1 MQGVLKELI
10 AAVGGGAIVL
20 VGVLT
25 IFKKLFLKLFETG
38 IESSFEKE
46 LEKYRNK
53 LSRADRAFEILLNR
67 EMHYY
72 EKIEPIFAE
81 IVPLEHD
88 LFECLKID
96 EEFEREAKCESF
108 KVYFG
113 KYTELTK
120 MLKNEV
126 LLHQAYIP
134 KTVFEES
141 TTFVVQMQDDFDYWF
156 DMAKCLFAGEYG
168 KIDYEK
174 GEKILF
180 VPPEPQRDGYLFGG
194 WFKEAD
200 CINRWNF
207 DFDTL
212 QITDEEQEVKLYA
225 KWIAE

>member
-1 MQGVLKELI
+1 MYESRRC
-10 AAVGGGAIVL
+10 
-20 VGVLT
+20 T
-25 IFKKLFLKLFETG
+25 IKICQNQRFGYQIIQKREHYAGSIKRANRCCRWRSSCISRGFDNFKKLFLKLFETG
-38 IESSFEKE
+38 IESTFEKE

-96 EEFEREAKCESF
+96 EELEREAKCESF
-108 KVYFG
+108 KVCFG
-113 KYTELTK
+113 KYTELIK

-134 KTVFEES
+134 KTVFKES
-141 TTFVVQMQDDFDYWF
+141 TAFVVQMQDDFDYWF

-168 KIDYEK
+168 KIDYAK
-174 GEKILF
+174 GEKTVEMLL
-180 VPPEPQRDGYLFGG
+180 EKLARWKYL
-194 WFKEAD
+194 
-200 CINRWNF
+200 
-207 DFDTL
+207 
-212 QITDEEQEVKLYA
+212 
-225 KWIAE
+225 

>member
-1 MQGVLKELI
+1 MQEVLKELI
-10 AAVGGGAIVL
+10 AAVGGGAVVL

-38 IESSFEKE
+38 IESTFEKE

-96 EEFEREAKCESF
+96 EELEREAKCESF
-108 KVYFG
+108 KVCFG
-113 KYTELTK
+113 KYTELIK

-126 LLHQAYIP
+126 LLHQDYIP
-134 KTVFEES
+134 KTVFKES
-141 TTFVVQMQDDFDYWF
+141 TAFVVQMQDDFDYWF
-156 DMAKCLFAGEYG
+156 DMAKC
-168 KIDYEK
+168 
-174 GEKILF
+174 
-180 VPPEPQRDGYLFGG
+180 
-194 WFKEAD
+194 
-200 CINRWNF
+200 
-207 DFDTL
+207 
-212 QITDEEQEVKLYA
+212 
-225 KWIAE
+225 

>member
-1 MQGVLKELI
+1 MQEVLKELI
-10 AAVGGGAIVL
+10 AAVGGGAVVL

-38 IESSFEKE
+38 IESTFEKE

-96 EEFEREAKCESF
+96 EELEREAKCESF
-108 KVYFG
+108 KVCFG
-113 KYTELTK
+113 KYTELIK

-126 LLHQAYIP
+126 LLHQPIFL
-134 KTVFEES
+134 K
-141 TTFVVQMQDDFDYWF
+141 Q
-156 DMAKCLFAGEYG
+156 
-168 KIDYEK
+168 
-174 GEKILF
+174 
-180 VPPEPQRDGYLFGG
+180 
-194 WFKEAD
+194 
-200 CINRWNF
+200 
-207 DFDTL
+207 
-212 QITDEEQEVKLYA
+212 
-225 KWIAE
+225 

>member
-1 MQGVLKELI
+1 MKRLHSVWL
-10 AAVGGGAIVL
+10 
-20 VGVLT
+20 
-25 IFKKLFLKLFETG
+25 
-38 IESSFEKE
+38 
-46 LEKYRNK
+46 Y
-53 LSRADRAFEILLNR
+53 
-67 EMHYY
+67 YY

-120 MLKNEV
+120 MLKNET

-174 GEKILF
+174 GEKTVEML
-180 VPPEPQRDGYLFGG
+180 L
-194 WFKEAD
+194 
-200 CINRWNF
+200 
-207 DFDTL
+207 
-212 QITDEEQEVKLYA
+212 VKLA
-225 KWIAE
+225 KMEVSIKIDWRSFVIFLKKKVEEVRPQCGQPSVNLR

>member
-1 MQGVLKELI
+1 MQEVLKELI
-10 AAVGGGAIVL
+10 AAVGGGAVVL

-38 IESSFEKE
+38 IESTFEKE

-96 EEFEREAKCESF
+96 EELEREAKCESF
-108 KVYFG
+108 KVCFG
-113 KYTELTK
+113 KYTELIK

-134 KTVFEES
+134 KTVFKES
-141 TTFVVQMQDDFDYWF
+141 TAFVVQMQDDFDYWF

-168 KIDYEK
+168 KIDYAK
-174 GEKILF
+174 GEKLKCYWKSL
-180 VPPEPQRDGYLFGG
+180 QRWKYL
-194 WFKEAD
+194 
-200 CINRWNF
+200 
-207 DFDTL
+207 
-212 QITDEEQEVKLYA
+212 
-225 KWIAE
+225 

>member
-10 AAVGGGAIVL
+10 AAVGGGSIVL

-120 MLKNEV
+120 TLKNEV

-174 GEKILF
+174 GEKTVEML
-180 VPPEPQRDGYLFGG
+180 L
-194 WFKEAD
+194 
-200 CINRWNF
+200 
-207 DFDTL
+207 
-212 QITDEEQEVKLYA
+212 VKLA
-225 KWIAE
+225 KVEVSIKNRLRELCDFS